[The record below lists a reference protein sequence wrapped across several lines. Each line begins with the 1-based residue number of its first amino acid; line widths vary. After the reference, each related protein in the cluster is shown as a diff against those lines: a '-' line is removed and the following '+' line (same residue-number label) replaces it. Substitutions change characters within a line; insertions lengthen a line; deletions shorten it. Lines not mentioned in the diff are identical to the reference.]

1 MKKAGP
7 MKNSAT
13 SLIPL
18 TALAVLVGCA
28 DLENPPPAAQLPA
41 PSEDTC
47 NANSY
52 ADLIGQDATALERV
66 MILGQVRVIRP
77 GMAVTM
83 DYRPERINFNITQD
97 GLIGSIACT

>member
-1 MKKAGP
+1 
-7 MKNSAT
+7 MKNITA
-13 SLIPL
+13 SLISL
-18 TALAVLVGCA
+18 TALAALVGCA
-28 DLENPPPAAQLPA
+28 DLESPPPAAQLPA
-41 PSEDTC
+41 PPDDTC

-52 ADLIGQDATALERV
+52 ADLIGQDSTALERV

-97 GLIGSIACT
+97 GLIGSITCT